1 MSEQKNNLSKIAEAL
16 SKARSEMT
24 SLIKDKENPFFNS
37 KYASLASVYQ
47 TIKEPLFD
55 NGLTLSQPFEIE
67 NCRHI
72 LRTLL
77 IHKSGEYLES
87 KMILPDLKDPQKI
100 GSAITYYRRYSIMAL
115 IGISEEDEDDD
126 GNSASSGH
134 KKISRGQVSKLEE
147 LINVHISI
155 RKRLLET
162 CDGAIENL
170 TVDRFEGAMKWV
182 SKSVD
187 KIEGSVDI
195 EAFKLKFQI
204 DNPDSPACLFIEH
217 ISNQTNNN
225 DIELTIQQCAKEPDV
240 FEKNLDRYKEK
251 VLSKSN
257 PIIC

>member
-16 SKARSEMT
+16 SKAQSEMT
-24 SLIKDKENPFFNS
+24 SVKKDKENPFFKS
-37 KYASLASVYQ
+37 KYANLASVYQ
-47 TIKEPLFD
+47 AIKDPLFD
-55 NGLTLSQPFEIE
+55 NELTLSQPIEIE
-67 NCRHI
+67 NNRNI

-77 IHKSGEYLES
+77 IHSSGQYLES
-87 KMILPDLKDPQKI
+87 KMILPDLQDPQKI

-115 IGISEEDEDDD
+115 IGVPAEDDD
-126 GNSASSGH
+126 GNSASSGY

-147 LINVHISI
+147 LINGHISI

-162 CDGAIENL
+162 CKGAIENL
-170 TVDRFEGAMKWV
+170 TVDRFEGALKWV
-182 SKSVD
+182 SKAVD